1 MNWEILLTNQLDVD
15 VSGGCWWMWSC
26 LATAWN
32 KLRTSEVTEVT
43 AWREHFGSCMEE
55 FLWLLKLGQCLT
67 AWWFQNACN
76 DCPFLLAGVIPSTAR
91 HTFQSVELGIQTHC
105 IIVSFR
111 GDIHV
116 FHAYFTF
123 LAQLIGSMVVILDI
137 RDDGCHRSRTSRPT
151 QRWMMCASSWMA
163 CMDRRGKLHWKQHR
177 DWETW

>member
-15 VSGGCWWMWSC
+15 VFGGCWWMWSC

-67 AWWFQNACN
+67 AWWFQSACN

-91 HTFQSVELGIQTHC
+91 HTFQYVELGIQTHC
-105 IIVSFR
+105 IVSFR
-111 GDIHV
+111 WHSCFPCV
-116 FHAYFTF
+116 WHFWLSLSVQWFYPRHY
-123 LAQLIGSMVVILDI
+123 
-137 RDDGCHRSRTSRPT
+137 GCHRSRTSRPT
-151 QRWMMCASSWMA
+151 LRWMMCASSWMA
-163 CMDRRGKLHWKQHR
+163 FMARRGKLHWKQHR